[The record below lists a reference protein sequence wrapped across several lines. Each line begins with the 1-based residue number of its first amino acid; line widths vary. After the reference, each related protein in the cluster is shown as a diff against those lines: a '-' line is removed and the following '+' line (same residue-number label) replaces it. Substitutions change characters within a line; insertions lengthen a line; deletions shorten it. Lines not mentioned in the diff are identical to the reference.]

1 MLTITDVCF
10 AYGKNEVLK
19 GVSLSLDAGELL
31 AVLGPNGAGKTTL
44 IEIILG
50 TYAPASGT
58 VSVFDGGP
66 VWTRI
71 GLVQQHWTDHAKWRV
86 CDQLGWVEQAFKAA
100 GRPTH
105 DVDELLARVGL
116 SDKKDQRL
124 GQLSGGQRRRADF
137 ATALIGQPDLL
148 ILDEPTTG
156 LDPAGKL
163 EIHDLISDAADRG
176 TGVLMT
182 THDLTEAEKLST
194 KIAIIND
201 GVVAARGTATELREK
216 LVRPAEVTWVEGGT
230 RQVHPTEHVE
240 QFVSTLDLSAV
251 TGLTITRPTL
261 EDAYLELVGHQRAS

>member
-1 MLTITDVCF
+1 MLTVTDLHF

-44 IEIILG
+44 IEVILG
-50 TYAPASGT
+50 TYAPVSGT
-58 VSVFDGGP
+58 VSVFTDGP
-66 VWTRI
+66 TWTRI

-86 CDQLGWVEQAFKAA
+86 RDQLGWMEHAFKSA
-100 GRPTH
+100 GRPTR
-105 DVDELLARVGL
+105 DIDDLLARVGL
-116 SDKKDQRL
+116 TGKKNERL

-137 ATALIGQPDLL
+137 AAALIGSPDLL

-163 EIHDLISDAADRG
+163 EIHDLIADAADRG

-182 THDLTEAEKLST
+182 THDLPEAEKLST

-201 GVVAARGTATELREK
+201 GVVAAQGTATELREK
-216 LVRPAEVTWVEGGT
+216 FVRPAEVTWVEGDT
-230 RQVHPTEHVE
+230 RHVHPTEHVE
-240 QFVSTLDLSAV
+240 EFVATLDLAAI

-261 EDAYLELVGHQRAS
+261 EDAYLDLVGHKRN